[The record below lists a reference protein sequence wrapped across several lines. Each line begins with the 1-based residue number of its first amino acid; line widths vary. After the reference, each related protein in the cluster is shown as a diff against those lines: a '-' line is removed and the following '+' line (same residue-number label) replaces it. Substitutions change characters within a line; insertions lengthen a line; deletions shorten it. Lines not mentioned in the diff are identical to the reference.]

1 MPRSTG
7 SSRRELD
14 DAAGFAPHYLGHRQR
29 LQERLLQGG
38 AEALPDYEILEILLA
53 ASNPRGDTK
62 PLAKQLI
69 DQLGGF
75 AAVLSA
81 DPEALRAVRA
91 DGRALG
97 NAGIAMLKAVREAAL
112 RLSRSDLHQADVIG
126 SWDKLID
133 YCKANIAHGAVEE
146 FHLLFLDRKNALIR
160 HERQQRGTIDH
171 TPVYPREVVKRA
183 LELNASALILVH
195 NHPSGDPTP
204 SKADIAVTRDIV
216 NAAKPLGVTVHDH
229 LIIGRNRH
237 TSLRDLGLL

>member
-1 MPRSTG
+1 
-7 SSRRELD
+7 
-14 DAAGFAPHYLGHRQR
+14 
-29 LQERLLQGG
+29 LQGG

-53 ASNPRGDTK
+53 ASNPK

-146 FHLLFLDRKNALIR
+146 FPAL
-160 HERQQRGTIDH
+160 
-171 TPVYPREVVKRA
+171 
-183 LELNASALILVH
+183 
-195 NHPSGDPTP
+195 
-204 SKADIAVTRDIV
+204 
-216 NAAKPLGVTVHDH
+216 
-229 LIIGRNRH
+229 
-237 TSLRDLGLL
+237 

>member
-38 AEALPDYEILEILLA
+38 PEALPDYEILEILLA

-112 RLSRSDLHQADVIG
+112 RLSRSALRYYVACAT
-126 SWDKLID
+126 KPNL
-133 YCKANIAHGAVEE
+133 AGA
-146 FHLLFLDRKNALIR
+146 A
-160 HERQQRGTIDH
+160 
-171 TPVYPREVVKRA
+171 PV
-183 LELNASALILVH
+183 L
-195 NHPSGDPTP
+195 T
-204 SKADIAVTRDIV
+204 
-216 NAAKPLGVTVHDH
+216 
-229 LIIGRNRH
+229 
-237 TSLRDLGLL
+237 

>member
-53 ASNPRGDTK
+53 ASNPK

-146 FHLLFLDRKNALIR
+146 FPAL
-160 HERQQRGTIDH
+160 
-171 TPVYPREVVKRA
+171 
-183 LELNASALILVH
+183 
-195 NHPSGDPTP
+195 
-204 SKADIAVTRDIV
+204 
-216 NAAKPLGVTVHDH
+216 
-229 LIIGRNRH
+229 
-237 TSLRDLGLL
+237 

>member
-53 ASNPRGDTK
+53 ASNP
-62 PLAKQLI
+62 KQLI

-146 FHLLFLDRKNALIR
+146 FPAL
-160 HERQQRGTIDH
+160 
-171 TPVYPREVVKRA
+171 
-183 LELNASALILVH
+183 
-195 NHPSGDPTP
+195 
-204 SKADIAVTRDIV
+204 
-216 NAAKPLGVTVHDH
+216 
-229 LIIGRNRH
+229 
-237 TSLRDLGLL
+237 